1 MDNADT
7 LDRVR
12 RGKESV
18 TDKHS
23 VPPANLDADLR
34 ERHDRWQWIRE
45 LKSGTFDLWEK
56 ALVADLDEALRRLR
70 LAEDQIQLYK
80 LQPERTSDVAGL
92 LREAAEIMREFEA
105 NVSDPHDRVCAC
117 CAIAGRGTRAHA
129 PDCPVT
135 VSYTHLRAHE
145 T

>member
-23 VPPANLDADLR
+23 VPPANLDAYLLV
-34 ERHDRWQWIRE
+34 RHDRWQWIRE

-80 LQPERTSDVAGL
+80 LQPERTSDVAAL
-92 LREAAEIMREFEA
+92 LREAGELLAAYLDGSANYETRNDTREW
-105 NVSDPHDRVCAC
+105 
-117 CAIAGRGTRAHA
+117 
-129 PDCPVT
+129 
-135 VSYTHLRAHE
+135 LRKVGLDGDA
-145 T
+145 